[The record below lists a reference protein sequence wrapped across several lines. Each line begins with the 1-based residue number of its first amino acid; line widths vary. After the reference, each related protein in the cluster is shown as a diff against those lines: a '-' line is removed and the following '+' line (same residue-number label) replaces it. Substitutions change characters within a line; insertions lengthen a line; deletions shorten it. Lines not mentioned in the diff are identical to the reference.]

1 MPRLAMI
8 PACMMFGGSFDP
20 PHVGHSAIVE
30 RLCALGAQ
38 RLFVVPTFLSPFKAT
53 SLFCAALR
61 LRWARIVF
69 ANPKVVVSDFEI
81 ARGVPTPSLQTL
93 EYLHAHFH
101 IDSTQKLGIVIGAD
115 HLARLHEWFGFESL
129 RQKAVFVVFARSHS
143 PCDAAILR
151 AINFC
156 WVTFSCSCSST
167 QIRQALH
174 AGNREI
180 LQWLDSRIADEVW
193 HKALEKNKF

>member
-1 MPRLAMI
+1 MPRLATI
-8 PACMMFGGSFDP
+8 PACVMFGGSFDP

-30 RLCALGAQ
+30 RLCALGTQ
-38 RLFVVPTFLSPFKAT
+38 RVFVVPAFLSPFKPT
-53 SLFCAALR
+53 SLFCARLR
-61 LRWARIVF
+61 LRWAKIVF

-81 ARGVPTPSLQTL
+81 ARGAPTPSLRTL
-93 EYLHAHFH
+93 EYLHEHFH

-129 RQKAVFVVFARSHS
+129 CQKAVFVVFARPDST
-143 PCDAAILR
+143 CDAAILQG
-151 AINFC
+151 IDFC
-156 WVTFSCSCSST
+156 WIDFSCPCSST
-167 QIRQALH
+167 QIRKALH

-193 HKALEKNKF
+193 HESLGCKK